1 MNIRRALKMKVLSL
15 VMLMVIVVGGD
26 EVCYKDC
33 LCDGVKMTCEEVLLK
48 EKDLMKL
55 KLPNGITQLVLVSNE
70 LDSISETAL
79 LNLKQLES
87 LEISKNFITKIP
99 IFAFRGF
106 DKLRTLKL
114 NDNKIKDIS
123 EGSFIGLDNLSELQ
137 LNKNSIKSLEPGVFD
152 KLKSIKSI
160 HIKQNKVPSLKNGVF
175 TPLKHL
181 RELFLT
187 ENNIN
192 EIEDQAFMD
201 MQMEFLALDSN
212 KITFISQSTFQG
224 FKINGK
230 INFLKNPFDCSC
242 VYAMNYKMNFNHL
255 TNKIWGYCHPSKHF
269 KQYETLITKAHEKLD
284 HCSLCDLNPCK
295 NEGTCSGNKKS
306 FQCKC
311 KEMYKGNTCDVNICD
326 VNKNKYNKNNNGDK
340 EAVRPDMIPLKQIN
354 HTEILIV
361 KERVN
366 NEDDAKKL
374 KILYAMCSFEF
385 VVIICFVVYFMWKRY
400 DEWKLQKKYE
410 HEKSRAILYSIRN
423 QTNAQLAKALVEE
436 NDEFPTDL
444 KNMILKGSVPV

>member
-1 MNIRRALKMKVLSL
+1 MLAKMFSL
-15 VMLMVIVVGGD
+15 LLMILVIVVAGGD
-26 EVCYKDC
+26 DSQVCHKDC
-33 LCDGVKMTCEEVLLK
+33 VCVGVKMTCEEVLLK
-48 EKDLMKL
+48 EKDLTNMKI
-55 KLPNGITQLVLVSNE
+55 PVEITHLVLISNE

-79 LNLKQLES
+79 LNLKKLKS

-106 DKLRTLKL
+106 DNLRTLKL
-114 NDNKIKDIS
+114 NDNKIKEIS
-123 EGSFIGLDNLSELQ
+123 EGSFIGLHNLSELQ

-160 HIKQNKVPSLKNGVF
+160 HIKQNEVPSLKNGVF

-187 ENNIN
+187 ENKIN
-192 EIEDQAFMD
+192 EIEDKAFMG

-212 KITFISQSTFQG
+212 KITSISQSTFQG

-242 VYAMNYKMNFNHL
+242 VFAMNYKLNFAHL
-255 TNKIWGYCHPSKHF
+255 TNKIWGYCHPSKYF

-295 NEGTCSGNKKS
+295 NDATCTGNKKS

-311 KEMYKGNTCDVNICD
+311 KEMYKGDTCDVNICD
-326 VNKNKYNKNNNGDK
+326 VNIDKYNKNNNGDK
-340 EAVRPDMIPLKQIN
+340 DTIRPDMIPLKQIN

-361 KERVN
+361 KERVD

-385 VVIICFVVYFMWKRY
+385 IVIICFVVYFMWKRY